1 MDKETMEIQKE
12 FIMNFLSDSNSIPD
26 FISGRKF
33 THKKCFD
40 ISSYMFRSLRELF
53 EPNVLSDKTIKKI
66 YGEVLGFINDM
77 FDVEPSIGMEYFI
90 MVSDIITFY
99 KNIAIENE
107 LYETAEN
114 LTRFIEQYEQIKK

>member
-1 MDKETMEIQKE
+1 MDRQTMQIQKE
-12 FIMNFLSDSNSIPD
+12 LIMNFLSDSNSIPD

-53 EPNVLSDKTIKKI
+53 EPSVLTEKSIKNI

-77 FDVEPSIGMEYFI
+77 FDVEPTIGMEYFI
-90 MVSDIITFY
+90 MVSDIMEFY
-99 KNIAIENE
+99 KEQAIDFE

-114 LTRFIEQYEQIKK
+114 LNKFLEQYQQIKK

>member
-12 FIMNFLSDSNSIPD
+12 LIINFLTDSNVIPD
-26 FISGRKF
+26 FISNRKF

-40 ISSYMFRSLRELF
+40 MSVDMFVSLRGLF
-53 EPNVLSDKTIKKI
+53 EPTILSEKIIKKI

-77 FDVEPSIGMEYFI
+77 FDVEPTIGMEYFI
-90 MVSDIITFY
+90 MVKDIIIFY
-99 KNIAIENE
+99 KDIAVENE

-114 LTRFIEQYEQIKK
+114 LTKFIEHYEQIKK

>member
-1 MDKETMEIQKE
+1 MDKETMAIQKE
-12 FIMNFLSDSNSIPD
+12 LIMNFLSDSNNIPD

-40 ISSYMFRSLRELF
+40 MALDMFVSLRELF
-53 EPNVLSDKTIKKI
+53 EPSVLPDKTIKKV

-77 FDVEPSIGMEYFI
+77 FDVEPTIGMEYFI
-90 MVSDIITFY
+90 MVTDIITFY
-99 KNIAIENE
+99 RDIAVDNE

-114 LTRFIEQYEQIKK
+114 LTKFIEHYEQIKK

>member
-12 FIMNFLSDSNSIPD
+12 LIMNFLTDSNSIPD

-40 ISSYMFRSLRELF
+40 MASSMFISLRELF
-53 EPNVLSDKTIKKI
+53 QPTILCDKTIKKI
-66 YGEVLGFINDM
+66 YGETLGFINDM
-77 FDVEPSIGMEYFI
+77 FDVEPTIGMEYFI
-90 MVSDIITFY
+90 MVSDITEFY
-99 KNIAIENE
+99 RNVAVDNE

-114 LTRFIEQYEQIKK
+114 LTKFIEQYQQIKK

>member
-1 MDKETMEIQKE
+1 MDKELVLIQKE
-12 FIMNFLSDSNSIPD
+12 LIMNFLSDSNTIPE

-40 ISSYMFRSLRELF
+40 ISSYMFRSLRELL
-53 EPNVLSDKTIKKI
+53 EPNVLSEKSIKKI
-66 YGEVLGFINDM
+66 YGDVLGFINDM

-90 MVSDIITFY
+90 MVSEITEFY
-99 KNIAIENE
+99 KTQAINCE

-114 LTRFIEQYEQIKK
+114 LNKFIEQYQQIKK